1 MDILYFNEIETRGVT
16 KQYNKIVKFLQN
28 DDFRSA
34 EVKKIVNSDFFR
46 AKLDYENRLLF
57 KFVTYED
64 KSYILLLEVIFNHE
78 YEKSKFLRGVRVD
91 ENRLKDIVDLKSVSQ
106 DEKMPI
112 SYLNCDKNYVH
123 FLDKVISFD
132 KVQDE
137 ILHFPPPVIIIGSA
151 GSGKT
156 ALSLE
161 KLKTLKGNIL
171 YTSLSSYLVDNA
183 AEIYFGNGF
192 DNKSQEIE
200 FLSFNELIESMEIP
214 KTKEITFRE
223 FDNWFVR
230 HKQNMSVKESYKIYE
245 EFKGVIT
252 GGVIDKE
259 YLTKDDYL
267 GLGIKQSIFDS
278 SVRTEI
284 YNIFEKYL
292 IFKKENDYHD
302 INILSHKYLK
312 KSKKIYDY
320 VFVDEVQDLTNIQ
333 LFLILS
339 TLKKRLQFVLSGDSN
354 QIVHPNF
361 FAWSHLKTM
370 LFKSA
375 KENLN
380 ILKILQTN
388 YRNSPKITELSN
400 KLLKIKNLRF
410 GSIDK
415 ESTYLIN
422 SISKKEGSVHFY
434 KDSEKL
440 KKELNQKIQ
449 KSTKFAI
456 LVMDNSQKAEIK
468 KYFKTPLVFS
478 IQEAKG
484 LEYENIILVN
494 FITTNDKEFRVITDG
509 VQNAE
514 LEDDLKFSRVKD
526 KSNKELEVYKF
537 YINSLYVA
545 FTRAIENLYIIE
557 SSKKHRVLELLD
569 LVKQE
574 EKVVIDVKQSTN
586 EEWQKEAIK
595 LKKQGKLEQSEA
607 IERELGNSKP
617 KIILSDKELE
627 ELKREALNNENY
639 NKKAKDNLFEFA
651 KQEIDRELL
660 KNLTEFKYKKA
671 RQFLSQLDRD
681 GKVFYA
687 SCRDNKMGQVQKY
700 IKKYENLNYS
710 NENGLNGLMIG
721 AMYGSVDV
729 MDYFLEA
736 DIDKKI
742 KNRDGLS
749 AFELGILQYTKRFD
763 IWSDKY
769 EKYSNIQNLNAGAKS
784 KKAKLLVEF
793 GELNNNLS
801 NSYEKLKYP
810 FVKCKI
816 DNKMVKIYPHSM
828 EYFLLTYLVALKN
841 KILLKSEKDD
851 SLYIYTRGLK
861 NYKFDCLKM
870 DDFLYYIGNMPS
882 SILPDYRK
890 KRSYINSILA
900 NNEVD
905 RKFIYNKKLF
915 KRKALGCYEVN
926 PNLIFV

>member
-1 MDILYFNEIETRGVT
+1 MEILYFNEIETRGVA
-16 KQYNKIVKFLQN
+16 KQYNKVVKFLQN
-28 DDFRSA
+28 GNFKSA
-34 EVKKIVNSDFFR
+34 EVKKIINSDFFR

-57 KFVTYED
+57 KFVTYEE
-64 KSYILLLEVIFNHE
+64 KTYILLLEVIFNHE
-78 YEKSKFLRGVRVD
+78 YEKSKFLRGVKVD
-91 ENRLKDIVDLKSVSQ
+91 ENKLQDVFDLNSISN
-106 DEKMPI
+106 DEKIKI
-112 SYLNCDKNYVH
+112 SYLNQNKNYVH
-123 FLDKVISFD
+123 FLDKIISFD

-161 KLKTLKGNIL
+161 KLKTLKGKIL

-183 AEIYFGNGF
+183 AETYFGNGF

-200 FLSFNELIESMEIP
+200 FLSFKELIESIEIP
-214 KTKEITFRE
+214 KTREITFRE
-223 FDNWFVR
+223 FDNWFNR
-230 HKQNMSVKESYKIYE
+230 YKQTVSVKDSYKIYE

-252 GGVIDKE
+252 GGIIDKE
-259 YLTKDDYL
+259 YLSQEDYL
-267 GLGIKQSIFDS
+267 SLGIKQSIFDS
-278 SVRTEI
+278 STRTEI

-292 IFKKENDYHD
+292 VFKKENNYHD
-302 INILSHKYLK
+302 INILSHRYLK
-312 KSKKIYDY
+312 KTKKIYDY
-320 VFVDEVQDLTNIQ
+320 IFVDEVQDLTNIQ

-339 TLKKRLQFVLSGDSN
+339 TLKKQLQFVLSGDSN

-400 KLLKIKNLRF
+400 RLLKIKNLRF

-422 SISKKEGSVHFY
+422 SISKEEGSVNFY

-509 VQNAE
+509 VESEQ
-514 LEDDLKFSRVKD
+514 LKDDLKFSRVKD

-574 EKVVIDVKQSTN
+574 EKVVIDVKQSTTQ
-586 EEWQKEAIK
+586 EWQKEAIK

-607 IERELGNSKP
+607 IERELGNN
-617 KIILSDKELE
+617 KIKIVLTNEELKK
-627 ELKREALNNENY
+627 LKREALSIINY

-651 KQEIDRELL
+651 KQEMDRELL
-660 KNLTEFKYKKA
+660 KKLTMFKYKKA
-671 RQFLSQLDRD
+671 RQFLTQLDRD
-681 GKVFYA
+681 FKFFYTA
-687 SCRDNKMGQVQKY
+687 CKENKITQVQKY
-700 IKKYENLNYS
+700 IEKYQNINYS
-710 NENGLNGLMIG
+710 NEDNLNGLMIG
-721 AMYGSVDV
+721 AMYGSGNVI
-729 MDYFLEA
+729 DYFLEK
-736 DIDKKI
+736 DIDRKI
-742 KNRDGLS
+742 KNKDGLS
-749 AFELGILQYTKRFD
+749 AFELGLLQYIKL
-763 IWSDKY
+763 
-769 EKYSNIQNLNAGAKS
+769 LNVWKS
-784 KKAKLLVEF
+784 KYFKYQNIKEDDLNPRAKAKKENLKD
-793 GELNNNLS
+793 ELKDMADNFV

-810 FVKCKI
+810 FMKCKI
-816 DNKMVKIYPHSM
+816 ENKMVKIYPHSM
-828 EYFLLTYLVALKN
+828 EYFLLTYLVALKD
-841 KILLKSEKDD
+841 KIIKEKKKHRAI
-851 SLYIYTRGLK
+851 SFKR
-861 NYKFDCLKM
+861 DCLNM
-870 DDFLYYIGNMPS
+870 DDFLLYMT
-882 SILPDYRK
+882 SIPRSLLQDYRK
-890 KRSYINSILA
+890 KRAYINSILA

-915 KRKALGCYEVN
+915 KRKDRGCYDIN
-926 PNLIFV
+926 PDLVFI